1 MKRLLGEEVFVT
13 HNRLGFG
20 EVWKAKYKGDFLAVK
35 RVPAHCLND
44 QAIASL
50 KLEAEFMKKLS
61 HPRIVSCFGIVES
74 EGNYCMVMELC
85 INGSLSNFMV
95 VNPSAT
101 VDWEK
106 RTDFSI
112 DIAAGMNY
120 LHRLGVIH
128 RDLKLGNV
136 VLDKHDR
143 AKITDFGLS
152 VVKSSTQTS
161 MKMTESGTP
170 QYMAPE
176 SFGLVPI
183 FSTKTDVYAFSIVL
197 WELR

>member
-1 MKRLLGEEVFVT
+1 VT

-35 RVPAHCLND
+35 KVPAHCLND

-85 INGSLSNFMV
+85 INGSLSDFMAA
-95 VNPSAT
+95 NPSAT

-106 RTDFSI
+106 RNDFAI

-120 LHRLGVIH
+120 LHRLGIIH